1 MKNELSH
8 LSKYINWRREANI
21 VNVSNDVMNSL
32 LAEIRHEKVKL
43 DNLTVRKDFMS
54 KNGYYVRR
62 KGNYLYVYVKEDD
75 SYKIY
80 TTNTYDNTK
89 NEGDVKTVGKAA
101 MIALHNKF
109 KSIHG
114 CEFKKAFG
122 YVDEEFKRCIP
133 KQFAYRKKDDTGKI
147 FTNVSSVDGCSQYP
161 SNLMG
166 LLPDAHTAKEVKGVA
181 FPDEE
186 YPFAFYIKSGHC
198 AQYGVFNTRSW
209 MDSGFGEELFRLK
222 QKDKWCW
229 RPVKFDEEITILM
242 KASKYNFNEEM
253 QYFYARRKED
263 PDAKLVMNAS
273 IGMMH
278 TRTYSKYKMAHIAA
292 IAIARANNSILE
304 KAKSIGKLRIL
315 HLCVDGIIYLGSDI
329 KGVDYKEL
337 GVYHQ
342 EFVGCKFR
350 MINNNAYIVMK
361 GDEVI
366 KVKHG
371 AYDHNKDGSPI
382 TIETTKSLMDSDNW
396 VVVNKVTEDE

>member
-32 LAEIRHEKVKL
+32 LAEIRHEKIKL

-209 MDSGFGEELFRLK
+209 MDSGFGEELFRLN

-263 PDAKLVMNAS
+263 PDAKLFKLPTSDATINYHIKKWMKAAKIDKKIS
-273 IGMMH
+273 YHCSRHTFATMMLTLGADLFTTSKLLGH
-278 TRTYSKYKMAHIAA
+278 ANVTTTQIYGKIIDKKKTEAVNLVDNLFTPKAELNDEDRTEA
-292 IAIARANNSILE
+292 
-304 KAKSIGKLRIL
+304 
-315 HLCVDGIIYLGSDI
+315 
-329 KGVDYKEL
+329 
-337 GVYHQ
+337 
-342 EFVGCKFR
+342 
-350 MINNNAYIVMK
+350 
-361 GDEVI
+361 
-366 KVKHG
+366 
-371 AYDHNKDGSPI
+371 
-382 TIETTKSLMDSDNW
+382 
-396 VVVNKVTEDE
+396 